1 MNMDLKN
8 KIVSVIGLG
17 KTGVATANFLAR
29 RGSRVSIMDNKPY
42 DQLSELT
49 EKLLPGIKAIYQ
61 NSEPLPDSDL
71 IVISPSVDIES
82 DFLKSSRQK
91 GIEIISEIEL
101 ASRVN
106 SASLIGITG
115 TNGKSTCTSLI
126 DEILIEGGKNTQA
139 GGNLGTPFISLVDQE
154 PAEYRVLEISSFQME
169 ATYSFHPKIAA
180 ILNITPDHLDRHESF
195 VQYVGLKE
203 KIYANQTKNDFLI
216 LNYDDSNTR
225 SMGGNCPANQIFFSL
240 ESELES
246 GVYVSKGKIFA
257 RINEFDGEVFALNS
271 LSRGLAWQIENVLPA
286 VAAALLLKISLESI
300 KKVLGNFVGLEHR
313 LEWVCSQDG
322 VDFINDSKG
331 TNVGSAY
338 KSLNTFD
345 RPIILIA
352 GGKDKNADFSSL
364 KKIMKKKVK
373 HLILIGET
381 RPKFRSLLNGSFGY
395 EESDSLKDAVH
406 KAKEKADKGDVV
418 LLSPACASFDMFTD
432 YIDRGNQF
440 KSIVKNLEG

>member
-1 MNMDLKN
+1 MDLKN

-29 RGSRVSIMDNKPY
+29 RGAKVSIMDNKPY
-42 DQLSELT
+42 DLLSELT
-49 EKLLPGIKAIYQ
+49 DQLLLGIETVYQ
-61 NSEPLPDSDL
+61 NCEPLPDSDL
-71 IVISPSVDIES
+71 VVVSPSVDIES
-82 DFLKSSRQK
+82 DFLKNSRQK
-91 GIEIISEIEL
+91 GTEVISEIEL

-126 DEILIEGGKNTQA
+126 DEILTEGGKNTQA
-139 GGNLGTPFISLVDQE
+139 GGNLGTPFISLVDQG
-154 PAEYRVLEISSFQME
+154 PTEYRVLEISSFQME
-169 ATYSFHPKIAA
+169 ATYSFHPKIAV

-195 VQYVGLKE
+195 KQYIGLKE
-203 KIYANQTKNDFLI
+203 KVYANQTKNDSLI

-225 SMGGNCPANQIFFSL
+225 SLGKNCPAKQIFFSL
-240 ESELES
+240 ENELEC
-246 GVYVSKGKIFA
+246 GVYVNKGKIFA
-257 RINEFDGEVFALNS
+257 RINEFEGEVFALSS
-271 LSRGLAWQIENVLPA
+271 LSRGLRWQIENVLPA
-286 VAAALLLKISLESI
+286 VAVALLLKISLESI
-300 KKVLGNFVGLEHR
+300 KKVLGSFIGLEHR

-381 RPKFRSLLNGSFGY
+381 RPKFRSLLNGSFRY
-395 EESDSLKDAVH
+395 EESDSLEDAVH

-418 LLSPACASFDMFTD
+418 LLSPACASFDMFAD

-440 KSIVKNLEG
+440 KSIVKNLERC

>member
-1 MNMDLKN
+1 MDLKN

-29 RGSRVSIMDNKPY
+29 RGSKVSIMDNKPY
-42 DQLSELT
+42 NQLSELT
-49 EKLLPGIKAIYQ
+49 DQLLPGIETVYQ
-61 NSEPLPDSDL
+61 NCEPLPNSDL
-71 IVISPSVDIES
+71 VVVSPSVDIES
-82 DFLKSSRQK
+82 DFLKNSRQK
-91 GIEIISEIEL
+91 GTEVISEIEL

-126 DEILIEGGKNTQA
+126 DEILTEGGKNTQA
-139 GGNLGTPFISLVDQE
+139 GGNLGTPFISLVDQG
-154 PAEYRVLEISSFQME
+154 PTEYRVLEISSFQME
-169 ATYSFHPKIAA
+169 ATYSFHPKIAV

-195 VQYVGLKE
+195 KQYIGLKE
-203 KIYANQTKNDFLI
+203 KVYANQTKNDSLI

-225 SMGGNCPANQIFFSL
+225 SLGENCPAKQIFFSL
-240 ESELES
+240 ENELEC
-246 GVYVSKGKIFA
+246 GVYVNKGKIFA
-257 RINEFDGEVFALNS
+257 RINEFEGEVFALSS
-271 LSRGLAWQIENVLPA
+271 LSRGLRWQIENVLPA
-286 VAAALLLKISLESI
+286 VATALLLKISLESI
-300 KKVLGNFVGLEHR
+300 KKVLGSFVGLEHR

-418 LLSPACASFDMFTD
+418 LLSPACASFDMFAD

>member
-1 MNMDLKN
+1 MDLKN
-8 KIVSVIGLG
+8 KIVSVVGLG

-29 RGSRVSIMDNKPY
+29 RGAKVSIMDNKPY
-42 DQLSELT
+42 DLLSELT
-49 EKLLPGIKAIYQ
+49 DQLLPGVETVYQ
-61 NSEPLPDSDL
+61 NCEPLPDSDL
-71 IVISPSVDIES
+71 VVVSPSVDIES
-82 DFLKSSRQK
+82 DFLKNSRQK
-91 GIEIISEIEL
+91 GTEVISEIEL

-126 DEILIEGGKNTQA
+126 DEILTEGGKNTQA
-139 GGNLGTPFISLVDQE
+139 GGNLGTPFISLVDQG
-154 PAEYRVLEISSFQME
+154 PTEYRVLEISSFQME
-169 ATYSFHPKIAA
+169 ATYSFHPKIAV

-195 VQYVGLKE
+195 KQYIGLKE
-203 KIYANQTKNDFLI
+203 KIYANQTKNDSLI

-225 SMGGNCPANQIFFSL
+225 FLGSNCPAKQIFFSL
-240 ESELES
+240 ENELEC
-246 GVYVSKGKIFA
+246 GAYVNKGKIFA
-257 RINEFDGEVFALNS
+257 RINEFEGEVFALSS
-271 LSRGLAWQIENVLPA
+271 LSRGLRWQIENVLPA

-300 KKVLGNFVGLEHR
+300 KKVLGSFVGLEHR

-395 EESDSLKDAVH
+395 EESDSLEDAVH

-432 YIDRGNQF
+432 YIDRGNRF
-440 KSIVKNLEG
+440 KSIVKNLEGC